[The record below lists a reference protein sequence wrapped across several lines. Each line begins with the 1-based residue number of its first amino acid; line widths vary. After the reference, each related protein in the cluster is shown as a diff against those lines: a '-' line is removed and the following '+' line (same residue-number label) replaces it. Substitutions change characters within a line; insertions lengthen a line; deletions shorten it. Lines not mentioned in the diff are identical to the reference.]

1 MSRSHIEDNSRHS
14 SPVQGGPP
22 ERSLKGVRGWLLLLV
37 LVLLLL
43 LGDPLGCAWQAINM
57 HQTQTTYPELL
68 DMSQWK
74 VYRLGMCTTLSIWSA
89 LSISAGLRLWKDH
102 TPAAVHWARRVLW
115 VTCTVGM
122 AAVYL
127 IVPWIAFGELTA
139 FDVVQAAVGLLLGV
153 TIAFAWTRYLSK
165 SRRVRNTYFSDSL
178 SMQDASR

>member
-1 MSRSHIEDNSRHS
+1 MSQSHIEDNSRHS
-14 SPVQGGPP
+14 GSVQGGPP
-22 ERSLKGVRGWLLLLV
+22 EKPLKGVRGWLLLLV
-37 LVLLLL
+37 LVLLL
-43 LGDPLGCAWQAINM
+43 GDPLGCVWQVIDM
-57 HQTQTTYPELL
+57 HRTLTTYPELL
-68 DMSQWK
+68 DISQWK
-74 VYRLGMCTTLSIWSA
+74 IYRLGMYATLSVWSA

-139 FDVVQAAVGLLLGV
+139 FDVVQAAVGLLLGGA
-153 TIAFAWTRYLSK
+153 IAFAWTRYLSK

-178 SMQDASR
+178 SVQDASR